1 MKGMIKINKKRFFAL
16 SLVIIL
22 YSVLYIGLKYKHKTE
37 LENMSSYD
45 RHMKINK
52 FVSEHNEKEPEVNLQ
67 TGNDSG
73 YDGLM
78 IVNQQELLKV
88 VDVDSMLAIG
98 NKIIQSTEDIIN
110 LSNECKSSDLESYFD
125 LNKEKI
131 SKVNGITS
139 IDTFISVINKIYELE
154 DKNNVISK
162 VVIEEG
168 TIVNSDNGIRFNL
181 TLKNNE
187 IERSFYITIN
197 NLQLDNITLLWE

>member
-125 LNKEKI
+125 LNKAKI